1 MSPSAKSLST
11 CLLACALVLAAAC
24 SSLPRIDLGDIAG
37 VDEIAR
43 LAATPAVVV
52 PAAPTAAPPTVSTAA
67 LVRQRSAIRVGI
79 RYDAPPLARVNAD
92 GELEGLD
99 VDLARE
105 FARRWLGSERNVEF
119 VQVTSQSAARKVSN
133 REVDLALGGLIHTR
147 SADAVA
153 DFSLRY
159 LYDGE
164 AILVRAGEFADFP
177 SMARRTVTYIDFPSA
192 AALGDAQVA
201 LNITV
206 SLQVRNSYR
215 AAINDLLAG
224 ATDGV
229 IGRWRRLRATAASDP
244 ALAVGSVLT
253 VEPVAIMLPKN
264 DSDWADLVNLT
275 LSAMAADGTFG
286 KMYEKWFGA
295 PPDPIERIAQPL
307 ALQLA
312 SLPDAI
318 APGDRLSTIRTS
330 GLVRIGFDPRATPF
344 TVLNERGEPTGY
356 EVELMREMAR
366 RWFGNPAQVQ
376 FTALPPEQFA
386 GALAGG
392 TIELAIGGIRR
403 TGQNERAMDFSIATF
418 SSGDVPLGIALPAN
432 DSALRDLVNFT
443 LQDMWADGAF
453 ARIFQRWFPDQ
464 PVNAITTWPGSGP
477 GIKVLLAGTPETTLQ
492 P

>member
-1 MSPSAKSLST
+1 MSTSAKRLST
-11 CLLACALVLAAAC
+11 CLLACALILAAC
-24 SSLPRIDLGDIAG
+24 SGLPQIDLSDVVA

-43 LAATPAVVV
+43 LAATPAVVA
-52 PAAPTAAPPTVSTAA
+52 PAVPTAVPPTVSTAA
-67 LVRQRSAIRVGI
+67 LVRRRSVIRVGI
-79 RYDAPPLARVNAD
+79 RYDAPPLARVNAE

-119 VQVTSQSAARKVSN
+119 VQVTSQSAARKLSN
-133 REVDLALGGLIHTR
+133 REVDLAMGGLIHTR
-147 SADAVA
+147 PADASA

-177 SMARRTVTYIDFPSA
+177 SMARRTVTYVDFRSA

-201 LNITV
+201 SNITV

-215 AAINDLLAG
+215 AAVNDLLSG

-229 IGRWRRLRATAASDP
+229 IGRWRRLRATAAGEP
-244 ALAVGSVLT
+244 ALAVASVLT
-253 VEPVAIMLPKN
+253 VEPVAIMLPNN

-275 LSAMAADGTFG
+275 LSAMAADGTFAR
-286 KMYEKWFGA
+286 MYEKWFGA

-318 APGDRLSTIRTS
+318 APGDRLSAIRTS

-344 TVLNERGEPTGY
+344 TVLNERGEPAGY
-356 EVELMREMAR
+356 EVELTREMAR
-366 RWFGNPAQVQ
+366 RWFGNPAQAQ
-376 FTALPPEQFA
+376 FTALPPEQLA
-386 GALAGG
+386 RALASG
-392 TIELAIGGIRR
+392 TIELAIGGIQR
-403 TGQNERAMDFSIATF
+403 TSQNERAMDFSIATF
-418 SSGDVPLGIALPAN
+418 SSGGVPLGIALPTN

-464 PVNAITTWPGSGP
+464 PMNAITPWPGSEP
-477 GIKVLLAGTPETTLQ
+477 SIQALLTGTWETAPQ